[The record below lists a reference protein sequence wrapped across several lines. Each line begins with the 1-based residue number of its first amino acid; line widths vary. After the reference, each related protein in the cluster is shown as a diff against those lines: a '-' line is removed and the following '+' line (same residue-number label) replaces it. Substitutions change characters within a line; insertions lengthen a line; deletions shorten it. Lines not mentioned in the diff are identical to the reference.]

1 MIRKTT
7 QRPTGK
13 TAVPRHPFFIGSRPE
28 PVFCGGIFSSLFGA
42 PPNCDLGVLISEN
55 ILSKWVGK
63 SKFGISRSYR
73 AAGNPR
79 VLGEGWDSLP
89 CGGRILQQAAAGPRS
104 APAPLLRGFRV
115 PEAEE
120 AGGAERDREAEA
132 WGGCVLGGRRFPAGR
147 WGRARCPPP
156 ALGARGGG
164 TATLCTGR
172 GEVGLFRRLPPP
184 FNSKVKSCLAFS

>member
-28 PVFCGGIFSSLFGA
+28 PVFCGGIFSSLFGS

-104 APAPLLRGFRV
+104 YGVSASLKQRRPGERSGTGRRKPGAAACWAAGVSPRV
-115 PEAEE
+115 
-120 AGGAERDREAEA
+120 GGAELAVRRRRSGPAAEA
-132 WGGCVLGGRRFPAGR
+132 RPRCALGGGKWGYSAGSH
-147 WGRARCPPP
+147 
-156 ALGARGGG
+156 
-164 TATLCTGR
+164 
-172 GEVGLFRRLPPP
+172 RRLIRR
-184 FNSKVKSCLAFS
+184 